1 MNQEKI
7 TTIKLGGQLGKK
19 FGKVHRF
26 YISSPA
32 EAVRALCSQVEGF
45 SEYMTDPDNKTQY
58 KVFVQDRQINP
69 EEELHNLT
77 GSKEVRISPV
87 IQGAKRGGL
96 FQVILGAALI
106 AAAFIPGLQGVTL
119 AGLSVTSTMMSLGIS
134 LTLGG
139 VAQLLSPQ
147 PKLHA
152 IDPPENTPN
161 KSFAGPVNTIGSG
174 GHPVPLAYG
183 RVITGS
189 ATISAG
195 MYASD
200 IVR

>member
-19 FGKVHRF
+19 FGKVHKF

-45 SEYMTDPDNKTQY
+45 MEYMTDPESKIHY
-58 KVFVQDRQINP
+58 KVFVQDKQIDP
-69 EEELHNLT
+69 EEELHNPT

-96 FQVILGAALI
+96 FQVVLGAPLS

-119 AGLSVTSTMMSLGIS
+119 AGLSVTRTMLSLGIS
-134 LTLGG
+134 
-139 VAQLLSPQ
+139 
-147 PKLHA
+147 
-152 IDPPENTPN
+152 
-161 KSFAGPVNTIGSG
+161 
-174 GHPVPLAYG
+174 
-183 RVITGS
+183 
-189 ATISAG
+189 
-195 MYASD
+195 
-200 IVR
+200 